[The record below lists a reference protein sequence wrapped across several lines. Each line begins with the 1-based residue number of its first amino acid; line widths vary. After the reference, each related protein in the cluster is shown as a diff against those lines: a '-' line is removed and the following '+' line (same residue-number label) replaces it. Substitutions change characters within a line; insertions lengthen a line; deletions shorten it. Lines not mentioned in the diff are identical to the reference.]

1 MSKPASLALS
11 VLGLLSFLTSARAE
25 QIVDAVTA
33 PSQRLEL
40 ALPQPGVVREAAVVE
55 GDRVSKGQVLL
66 QQDDAAEQ
74 ARLRGLKL
82 RADVGIA
89 VRARETDLA
98 LKRIIYERKRRLFE
112 QGGGNES
119 EMQEAETDMKLAEIA
134 VERERH
140 EGAVASADAMAQE
153 ERVRQMRLLSPID
166 GFVERIENGVGES
179 TDPQRPSIVVVQI
192 DPLDVEIKG
201 LSSRQVAT
209 LKVGQVLQ
217 VRYSPNDPWM
227 DAKVKFIAP
236 VVDARSDTQLV
247 KLTMPNPT
255 GRYAGLKVQV
265 RLPDAVSSS
274 AGNDRGSV
282 GVR

>member
-1 MSKPASLALS
+1 MRSTATLAL
-11 VLGLLSFLTSARAE
+11 VALGTLSMLATAGAE

-40 ALPQPGVVREAAVVE
+40 AMPVPGVIREAAVQE
-55 GDRVSKGQVLL
+55 GDRVTRGQLLL

-82 RADVGIA
+82 RADVEIA

-119 EMQEAETDMKLAEIA
+119 EVQEAETDMKLAEIA

-140 EGAVASADAMAQE
+140 EGAVAAADALAQQ
-153 ERVRQMRLLSPID
+153 ERLRQMRLLSPID
-166 GFVERIENGVGES
+166 GFVEKIENNVGES
-179 TDPQRPSIVVVQI
+179 TDPQRASIVVVQV

-201 LSSRQVAT
+201 LSSRQVAG

-217 VRYSPNDPWM
+217 VRYSANEPWL

-247 KLTMPNPT
+247 KLTLPNPN

-265 RLPDAVSSS
+265 RIPETVSSA
-274 AGNDRGSV
+274 AGNEPGSV

>member
-1 MSKPASLALS
+1 MNKAASLALS
-11 VLGLLSFLTSARAE
+11 VLGVLSLLTSARAE
-25 QIVDAVTA
+25 QIVEAVTA

-40 ALPQPGVVREAAVVE
+40 AMPQLGVVREVAVVE
-55 GDRVSKGQVLL
+55 GQRIAKGQLLL

-74 ARLRGLKL
+74 ARLQGLKL
-82 RADVGIA
+82 RADVAIA

-98 LKRIIYERKRRLFE
+98 LKRIVFERKRRLFE

-119 EMQEAETDMKLAEIA
+119 EVQEAETDMKLAEIA

-140 EGAVASADAMAQE
+140 EGEVALADAKAQE
-153 ERVRQMRLLSPID
+153 ERLRQMRLLSPID
-166 GFVERIENGVGES
+166 GFVEKIENRVGEA
-179 TDPQRPSIVVVQI
+179 TDPQRPSIIVVQT

-201 LSSRQVAT
+201 LSSRQAGL

-217 VRYSPNDPWM
+217 VRYSSTEPWI
-227 DAKVKFIAP
+227 DAKVKYVAP

-265 RLPDAVSSS
+265 RLPEAVSS
-274 AGNDRGSV
+274 ATGNDRGSV